1 MAAVRYDTP
10 ESRVP
15 SDNKQLVLED
25 YVSELVARAVQAASK
40 DRGIDRLGADDNHS
54 EVASSAAVTP
64 NTHGI
69 CLPPIIIKTKP
80 EPHFRNDFFEI
91 GPSKI
96 AGWGAFASRELRHGQ
111 VILREAALF
120 TADSTRLFKQY
131 DQLRPEEK
139 QVALSL
145 HANSLAK
152 PGTPRIQAIWATNW
166 HVLLFLGPFTVG
178 GRHAGLFP
186 VAARFN
192 HACFPG
198 QNIDFKFDDESRCL
212 ILTVR
217 ASKIALGDELS
228 INYGRDRTL
237 GELYMTYGFRCKC
250 GGCPGLSDQDVLRLT
265 SQW

>member
-1 MAAVRYDTP
+1 MCHRSCRT
-10 ESRVP
+10 
-15 SDNKQLVLED
+15 
-25 YVSELVARAVQAASK
+25 
-40 DRGIDRLGADDNHS
+40 DR
-54 EVASSAAVTP
+54 
-64 NTHGI
+64 
-69 CLPPIIIKTKP
+69 
-80 EPHFRNDFFEI
+80 
-91 GPSKI
+91 
-96 AGWGAFASRELRHGQ
+96 
-111 VILREAALF
+111 
-120 TADSTRLFKQY
+120 ADS
-131 DQLRPEEK
+131 
-139 QVALSL
+139 
-145 HANSLAK
+145 
-152 PGTPRIQAIWATNW
+152 
-166 HVLLFLGPFTVG
+166 FTVG

>member
-1 MAAVRYDTP
+1 M
-10 ESRVP
+10 
-15 SDNKQLVLED
+15 VLT
-25 YVSELVARAVQAASK
+25 VIIWHAS
-40 DRGIDRLGADDNHS
+40 LGADDNHS

-69 CLPPIIIKTKP
+69 CLPPIIIKTTP
-80 EPHFRNDFFEI
+80 EPHFRNAFFEI

-166 HVLLFLGPFTVG
+166 HVLLFLGPCVTGAVVLTGLTASPLAVG
-178 GRHAGLFP
+178 ML
-186 VAARFN
+186 
-192 HACFPG
+192 ACSPW
-198 QNIDFKFDDESRCL
+198 L
-212 ILTVR
+212 
-217 ASKIALGDELS
+217 
-228 INYGRDRTL
+228 
-237 GELYMTYGFRCKC
+237 
-250 GGCPGLSDQDVLRLT
+250 PGLITPASRDKT
-265 SQW
+265 SISNSMMSLDA